1 MTVDEIKSKNNISN
15 WYSHRDYSRD
25 IARGRQ

>member
-1 MTVDEIKSKNNISN
+1 MTVDEIKSKNSISN
-15 WYSHRDYSRD
+15 WYIYRDYSRD